1 MISEFKTDNV
11 LHIVEVTGTTGF
23 VEQREHFNINKLS
36 FYIFKKGHNLKS
48 IYSG

>member
-1 MISEFKTDNV
+1 MISEFKTENV

-23 VEQREHFNINKLS
+23 VEQREHFNINKHSL
-36 FYIFKKGHNLKS
+36 YVCKIGHNLKI